1 MKIKYATIS
10 KTGRRHNNEDAFN
23 VIDMSDNNRFM
34 GIVCDGM
41 GGHSFG
47 ETASET
53 VCNTISDFW
62 KKHIGTPDCDSKVK
76 LACKKA
82 SCAIDK
88 KAYELHHA
96 EMGTTMVMASI
107 EDDVATIAHIG
118 DSRCYVQRPNEGLLY
133 QTKDHVRLDFGWE
146 IVAKCF
152 FSYRPEVAVPDIKQ
166 IHLRVG
172 DRILLCS
179 DGLYKSMAPDILQ
192 ARMMDAKPLE
202 EILDVFDFLC
212 EKQGDDNYT
221 AILIECSC
229 SNNVIK

>member
-10 KTGRRHNNEDAFN
+10 KTGRRHHNEDAFN
-23 VIDMSDNNRFM
+23 VIDMSENNRFM

-53 VCNTISDFW
+53 VCKTISDFG
-62 KKHIGTPDCDSKVK
+62 KKHIDMPDCDSKVK

-82 SCAIDK
+82 SCAIDQ
-88 KAYELHHA
+88 KAFELHHA

-107 EDDVATIAHIG
+107 ENDVATIAHIG
-118 DSRCYVQRPNEGLLY
+118 DNRCYVQRHNEGLLY
-133 QTKDHVRLDFGWE
+133 QTKDHIRLDFGWE
-146 IVAKCF
+146 VVAKCF
-152 FSYRPEVAVPDIKQ
+152 FSYRPEVAIPDSKQ
-166 IHLRVG
+166 IHLQKG

-179 DGLYKSMAPDILQ
+179 DGLYKSMSPDILK
-192 ARMMDAKPLE
+192 ARMMDDKPLE

-212 EKQGDDNYT
+212 EKRGDDNYT
-221 AILIECSC
+221 AILIEY
-229 SNNVIK
+229 I

>member
-118 DSRCYVQRPNEGLLY
+118 DSRCYVQRPEEGLFISRKTMSAL
-133 QTKDHVRLDFGWE
+133 TLDG
-146 IVAKCF
+146 
-152 FSYRPEVAVPDIKQ
+152 
-166 IHLRVG
+166 
-172 DRILLCS
+172 
-179 DGLYKSMAPDILQ
+179 KSLPNVSFPIAP
-192 ARMMDAKPLE
+192 K
-202 EILDVFDFLC
+202 
-212 EKQGDDNYT
+212 
-221 AILIECSC
+221 
-229 SNNVIK
+229 

>member
-88 KAYELHHA
+88 KH
-96 EMGTTMVMASI
+96 MNFIM
-107 EDDVATIAHIG
+107 
-118 DSRCYVQRPNEGLLY
+118 QRWGQQWL
-133 QTKDHVRLDFGWE
+133 W
-146 IVAKCF
+146 
-152 FSYRPEVAVPDIKQ
+152 
-166 IHLRVG
+166 
-172 DRILLCS
+172 
-179 DGLYKSMAPDILQ
+179 Q
-192 ARMMDAKPLE
+192 A
-202 EILDVFDFLC
+202 
-212 EKQGDDNYT
+212 
-221 AILIECSC
+221 
-229 SNNVIK
+229 